1 MRLLFF
7 GKMLNN
13 LKPRKAFCVKK
24 RINELT
30 ASVRLTGLPGGLSK
44 PSQTKFV
51 ATMELPSINSG
62 GQQLARNKYF
72 NNALQSSTLLLL
84 LIVNC
89 TLLTANAQK
98 LPFTDI
104 TKQAG
109 IDHKF
114 QVFEGMFGGGA
125 CVFDF
130 DNDGFED
137 VFVTSGMLTDVLY
150 KNNGDGTFT
159 DVYEKSGLA
168 LTKKYVTQG
177 AAAADVNRDGFVD
190 LFVTTI
196 TTKDKRKVIPRA
208 INLLFLNNGDGT
220 FRDATTEY
228 KLDKMN
234 SFSTGASF
242 GDFNADGWPD
252 LYVGNYFNE
261 FKGELSVINDATVVG
276 ANQISAGYLLLNN
289 EGKSFTNVYKDY
301 GLDFKG
307 FGFGGVFTDFDND
320 GDQDLI
326 INHDFGYKRTP
337 NLLLENLYPKKK
349 FRDVAENLEMDLKIN
364 SMGTAVGDYD
374 GNGFMDYFFTN
385 IRFNRFMVNSGTSKP
400 FTDKVRD
407 LGMNFVTISWGT
419 NFADFDHDGDV
430 DLFVSNGD
438 LNPNCVP
445 MGNYYFQNLN
455 GKKFQE
461 DSRAVGLNDYG
472 IGRGSVTFD
481 MDNDGDL
488 DLFVVNQIAVLP
500 EYPTE
505 SFTRLYRNDSTSG
518 NWLKIKLKGIDA
530 ESQGIGSR
538 ITVVANGK
546 RMIREIDGGGS
557 SHLSQNST
565 IAHFGLGN
573 ATVVD
578 SIIVN
583 WSGGN
588 EQVLINQ
595 NINQLTEIIETPIP
609 QSSLYLYFIMGLIAS
624 AIVVFILRKKSSE
637 R

>member
-1 MRLLFF
+1 MEKVSF
-7 GKMLNN
+7 LNCKKILRISE
-13 LKPRKAFCVKK
+13 LKLV
-24 RINELT
+24 T
-30 ASVRLTGLPGGLSK
+30 
-44 PSQTKFV
+44 
-51 ATMELPSINSG
+51 
-62 GQQLARNKYF
+62 F
-72 NNALQSSTLLLL
+72 NPQPLIIFLLLTFNL
-84 LIVNC
+84 S
-89 TLLTANAQK
+89 LLTSKAQK
-98 LPFTDI
+98 LPFTDV

-125 CVFDF
+125 VAFDF

-137 VFVTSGMLTDVLY
+137 IFVTSGMLTDKLY

-159 DVYEKSGLA
+159 DVYQKSGLT
-168 LTKKYVTQG
+168 LTDKYVTQG

-196 TTKDKRKVIPRA
+196 TTKNKKKVIPRA
-208 INLLFLNNGDGT
+208 INLFFLNNGDGT
-220 FRDATTEY
+220 FRDATADY

-252 LYVGNYFNE
+252 LYIGNYFNE
-261 FKGELSVINDATVVG
+261 FKGELSEISDATVVG
-276 ANQISAGYLLLNN
+276 ANQISEGYLLLNN
-289 EGKSFTNVYKDY
+289 AGKSFTNVYKDY

-307 FGFGGVFTDFDND
+307 FGFGGVFSDFDND

-349 FRDVAENLEMDLKIN
+349 FRDVAESLKMDLKIN

-385 IRFNRFMVNSGTSKP
+385 IRFNRFMVNNGTSKP
-400 FTDKVRD
+400 FTDKVRE
-407 LGMNFVTISWGT
+407 LGMNFVAISWGT

-430 DLFVSNGD
+430 DLFVANGD

-455 GKKFQE
+455 GKQFRE

-505 SFTRLYRNDSTSG
+505 SFTRLYRNDSTNG
-518 NWLKIKLKGIDA
+518 NWLKIRLKGVDA

-573 ATVVD
+573 ATVAD

-588 EQVLINQ
+588 EQILLNQDISQVLEITEVPKPKSLL
-595 NINQLTEIIETPIP
+595 IQLLLGGVALVI
-609 QSSLYLYFIMGLIAS
+609 FI
-624 AIVVFILRKKSSE
+624 VFVFRKKLF
-637 R
+637 

>member
-1 MRLLFF
+1 MEKVRFFASSLVKPTEASVAVWREFYPFFNHRNGAVRFSSVLHFVLSFIIILCLLF
-7 GKMLNN
+7 
-13 LKPRKAFCVKK
+13 
-24 RINELT
+24 ET
-30 ASVRLTGLPGGLSK
+30 YSV
-44 PSQTKFV
+44 
-51 ATMELPSINSG
+51 SG
-62 GQQLARNKYF
+62 
-72 NNALQSSTLLLL
+72 
-84 LIVNC
+84 
-89 TLLTANAQK
+89 QK

-109 IDHKF
+109 IDHRF

-137 VFVTSGMLTDVLY
+137 VFVTSGVLTDKFY
-150 KNNGDGTFT
+150 RNNGDGTFT
-159 DVYEKSGLA
+159 NVYPQSGLI
-168 LTKKYVTQG
+168 LTDKYVTQG

-196 TTKDKRKVIPRA
+196 TTKGKKKVIPRA
-208 INLLFLNNGDGT
+208 INLFFLNNGDGT
-220 FRDATTEY
+220 FRDATKEY
-228 KLDKMN
+228 KLDQMN

-289 EGKSFTNVYKDY
+289 GGKFFTDVYKDY

-307 FGFGGVFTDFDND
+307 FGFGGVFSDFDND

-326 INHDFGYKRTP
+326 VNHDFGFKRTP
-337 NLLLENLYPKKK
+337 NLLLENLYPKTK
-349 FRDVAENLEMDLKIN
+349 FRNVAKKLDIDLSIN

-385 IRFNRFMVNSGTSKP
+385 IRFNRFMVNNGTGKL

-407 LGMNFVTISWGT
+407 VGMNFVSISWGA

-430 DLFVSNGD
+430 DLFVANGD

-472 IGRGSVTFD
+472 VGRGSVTFD

-488 DLFVVNQIAVLP
+488 DLLVVNQIPVWE
-500 EYPTE
+500 EYPVE

-518 NWLKIKLKGIDA
+518 NWLKIKLKGIAA

-538 ITVVANGK
+538 ITVVVNGK

-565 IAHFGLGN
+565 IAHFGLGG
-573 ATVVD
+573 ATVAD

-588 EQVLINQ
+588 EQLLLNQPLNQLLEITEVLKPNNYIIQLIFGSVFLIVLIA
-595 NINQLTEIIETPIP
+595 
-609 QSSLYLYFIMGLIAS
+609 FM
-624 AIVVFILRKKSSE
+624 LRKKLSFGK
-637 R
+637 

>member
-1 MRLLFF
+1 MKVIDTFYFAYSSARSTPSSYPILLRFEVPPPKKGICSSLDCQQRLRKYFFFFLLFF
-7 GKMLNN
+7 VI
-13 LKPRKAFCVKK
+13 PF
-24 RINELT
+24 
-30 ASVRLTGLPGGLSK
+30 
-44 PSQTKFV
+44 F
-51 ATMELPSINSG
+51 
-62 GQQLARNKYF
+62 
-72 NNALQSSTLLLL
+72 
-84 LIVNC
+84 
-89 TLLTANAQK
+89 ANAQK

-125 CVFDF
+125 VVFDYN
-130 DNDGFED
+130 NDGFED
-137 VFVTSGMLTDVLY
+137 LFVTSGVLTDKLY

-159 DVYEKSGLA
+159 NVYAKSGL
-168 LTKKYVTQG
+168 TETNNYVTQG

-190 LFVTTI
+190 LYVTTI
-196 TTKDKRKVIPRA
+196 TTKGKKKVIPRA
-208 INLLFLNNGDGT
+208 INLFFLNNGDGT
-220 FRDATTEY
+220 FRDATAIY

-289 EGKSFTNVYKDY
+289 RGKFFTDVYQDY

-307 FGFGGVFTDFDND
+307 FGFGGVFSDFDND

-326 INHDFGYKRTP
+326 VNHDFGFKRTP

-349 FRDVAENLEMDLKIN
+349 FQNIAKNLEMDLSIN

-374 GNGFMDYFFTN
+374 GNGLLDYFFTN
-385 IRFNRFMVNSGTSKP
+385 IRFNRFMVNNGLGKA

-407 LGMNFVTISWGT
+407 LGLNFVSISWGA

-430 DLFVSNGD
+430 DLFVANGD

-455 GKKFQE
+455 GAKFRE

-472 IGRGSVTFD
+472 VGRGSVTFD

-488 DLFVVNQIAVLP
+488 DLLVVNQIAVLP
-500 EYPTE
+500 EYPVE
-505 SFTRLYRNDSTSG
+505 SFTRLYRNDSTRG
-518 NWLKIKLKGIDA
+518 NWLKVKLIGIAA
-530 ESQGIGSR
+530 ESHGIGSR
-538 ITVVANGK
+538 ITVVVNGK

-573 ATVVD
+573 TTMAD

-588 EQVLINQ
+588 QQILVNQ
-595 NINQLTEIIETPIP
+595 AGNQLLTITEMP
-609 QSSLYLYFIMGLIAS
+609 QPTKPSLLYLLVGLTL
-624 AIVVFILRKKSSE
+624 AILVFFWVRQSRHVS

>member
-1 MRLLFF
+1 
-7 GKMLNN
+7 
-13 LKPRKAFCVKK
+13 
-24 RINELT
+24 
-30 ASVRLTGLPGGLSK
+30 
-44 PSQTKFV
+44 
-51 ATMELPSINSG
+51 MEKIKVLIFRV
-62 GQQLARNKYF
+62 LY
-72 NNALQSSTLLLL
+72 LLLL
-84 LIVNC
+84 TFTL
-89 TLLTANAQK
+89 TLLTSKAQK

-130 DNDGFED
+130 DNDSFED
-137 VFVTSGMLTDVLY
+137 VFITSGMRDDILY
-150 KNNGDGTFT
+150 KNNGNGTFT
-159 DVYEKSGLA
+159 NVYEKSGLKI
-168 LTKKYVTQG
+168 TKKYVTQG

-196 TTKDKRKVIPRA
+196 TTKDKKKVIPRA
-208 INLLFLNNGDGT
+208 PNLLFLNNGNGT
-220 FRDATTEY
+220 FRDATAEY

-261 FKGELSVINDATVVG
+261 FKGELSEISDATVVG
-276 ANQISAGYLLLNN
+276 ANQISEGYLLLNN
-289 EGKSFTNVYKDY
+289 GGKSFTNVYKEY

-337 NLLLENLYPKKK
+337 NLVLENLYPKEK
-349 FRDVAENLEMDLKIN
+349 FQNVAKALDMDLKIN

-385 IRFNRFMVNSGTSKP
+385 IRFNRFMVNNGVGKP

-430 DLFVSNGD
+430 DLFVANGD

-455 GKKFQE
+455 GKQFQE

-472 IGRGSVTFD
+472 VSRGSITFD
-481 MDNDGDL
+481 FDNDGDL
-488 DLFVVNQIAVLP
+488 DLLVVNQIPALE
-500 EYPTE
+500 EYPVE
-505 SFTRLYRNDSTSG
+505 SFTRLYRNDAANG
-518 NWLKIKLKGIDA
+518 NWLKIRLKGIAA
-530 ESQGIGSR
+530 ESFGIGSR

-546 RMIREIDGGGS
+546 RMIREVDGGGS

-565 IAHFGLGN
+565 TVHFGLRN
-573 ATVVD
+573 AIKID

-588 EQVLINQ
+588 KQILVNQPINKLLK
-595 NINQLTEIIETPIP
+595 ITET
-609 QSSLYLYFIMGLIAS
+609 S
-624 AIVVFILRKKSSE
+624 RKKTNYILVFSGCLLLFLLFLFLF
-637 R
+637 RKKLFPNK

>member
-1 MRLLFF
+1 MRFLDI
-7 GKMLNN
+7 
-13 LKPRKAFCVKK
+13 RKWFVVF
-24 RINELT
+24 LT
-30 ASVRLTGLPGGLSK
+30 CNFS
-44 PSQTKFV
+44 
-51 ATMELPSINSG
+51 
-62 GQQLARNKYF
+62 
-72 NNALQSSTLLLL
+72 
-84 LIVNC
+84 
-89 TLLTANAQK
+89 LLTLTAQK

-104 TKQAG
+104 TNQAG

-130 DNDGFED
+130 DKDGFED
-137 VFVTSGMLTDVLY
+137 VFVTSGVLTDKLY
-150 KNNGDGTFT
+150 RNNGNGTFT
-159 DVYEKSGLA
+159 NVYEKSGLT
-168 LTKKYVTQG
+168 LTNRYVTQG
-177 AAAADVNRDGFVD
+177 AAAADVNRDGFID

-196 TTKDKRKVIPRA
+196 TTKGKKKVIPRA
-208 INLLFLNNGDGT
+208 INLFFLNNGDGT
-220 FRDATTEY
+220 FRDATAEY

-261 FKGELSVINDATVVG
+261 FRGELSVINDATVVG

-289 EGKSFTNVYKDY
+289 GGKFFTDVYKDY

-307 FGFGGVFTDFDND
+307 FGFGGVFSDFDND

-326 INHDFGYKRTP
+326 VNHDFGFKRTP

-349 FRDVAENLEMDLKIN
+349 FRNVAKEHDMDLSIN

-385 IRFNRFMVNSGTSKP
+385 IRFNRFMVNSGSGKT

-407 LGMNFVTISWGT
+407 VGMNFVSISWGA
-419 NFADFDHDGDV
+419 NFADFDNDGDV

-455 GKKFQE
+455 GKQFRE

-488 DLFVVNQIAVLP
+488 DLLVINQIPVLP

-518 NWLKIKLKGIDA
+518 NWLKIKLKGIGA

-573 ATVVD
+573 AVVID

-588 EQVLINQ
+588 EQVLIDQ
-595 NINQLTEIIETPIP
+595 PINQLLEIGEVVSVDYTRILLICF
-609 QSSLYLYFIMGLIAS
+609 SLLLLIALFFF
-624 AIVVFILRKKSSE
+624 VRRRFLRA
-637 R
+637 

>member
-1 MRLLFF
+1 
-7 GKMLNN
+7 
-13 LKPRKAFCVKK
+13 
-24 RINELT
+24 
-30 ASVRLTGLPGGLSK
+30 
-44 PSQTKFV
+44 
-51 ATMELPSINSG
+51 
-62 GQQLARNKYF
+62 
-72 NNALQSSTLLLL
+72 
-84 LIVNC
+84 
-89 TLLTANAQK
+89 
-98 LPFTDI
+98 
-104 TKQAG
+104 
-109 IDHKF
+109 
-114 QVFEGMFGGGA
+114 
-125 CVFDF
+125 F

-137 VFVTSGMLTDVLY
+137 VFVTSGMLTDILY

-159 DVYEKSGLA
+159 NVYEKSGLA

-196 TTKDKRKVIPRA
+196 TTKDKKKVIPRA

-220 FRDATTEY
+220 FRDATAEF

-261 FKGELSVINDATVVG
+261 FKGELSEISDATVVG
-276 ANQISAGYLLLNN
+276 ANQISEGYLLLNN
-289 EGKSFTNVYKDY
+289 EGKSFTNVYKEY

-337 NLLLENLYPKKK
+337 NLVLENLYPKKK
-349 FRDVAENLEMDLKIN
+349 FQDVAKKVEMDLKIN

-385 IRFNRFMVNSGTSKP
+385 IRFNRFMVNNGMGKP

-407 LGMNFVTISWGT
+407 LGMNFVAISWGT

-430 DLFVSNGD
+430 DLFVANGD

-488 DLFVVNQIAVLP
+488 DLFVVNQIATLP

-505 SFTRLYRNDSTSG
+505 SFTRLYRNDSTNG
-518 NWLKIKLKGIDA
+518 NWLKIKLKGINA

-565 IAHFGLGN
+565 IAHFGLSS

-588 EQVLINQ
+588 EQILLNQ
-595 NINQLTEIIETPIP
+595 PINQLLQITETAKPKN
-609 QSSLYLYFIMGLIAS
+609 YFIQILLCGIFLLA
-624 AIVVFILRKKSSE
+624 AIIFLLRKKNTNPK
-637 R
+637 

>member
-1 MRLLFF
+1 
-7 GKMLNN
+7 
-13 LKPRKAFCVKK
+13 
-24 RINELT
+24 
-30 ASVRLTGLPGGLSK
+30 
-44 PSQTKFV
+44 
-51 ATMELPSINSG
+51 
-62 GQQLARNKYF
+62 
-72 NNALQSSTLLLL
+72 
-84 LIVNC
+84 
-89 TLLTANAQK
+89 
-98 LPFTDI
+98 
-104 TKQAG
+104 
-109 IDHKF
+109 
-114 QVFEGMFGGGA
+114 MFGGGA
-125 CVFDF
+125 TVFDF

-137 VFVTSGMLTDVLY
+137 VFVTSGVLTDKLY
-150 KNNGDGTFT
+150 RNNGNGTFT
-159 DVYEKSGLA
+159 DIYPKSGLT
-168 LTKKYVTQG
+168 LTDKYITQG

-196 TTKDKRKVIPRA
+196 TTKGKKKVIPRA
-208 INLLFLNNGDGT
+208 INLFFLNNGDGT

-228 KLDKMN
+228 KLNQMN

-252 LYVGNYFNE
+252 LYIGNYFNE
-261 FKGELSVINDATVVG
+261 FRGELSVINDATVVG

-289 EGKSFTNVYKDY
+289 GGKFFTDVYKDY

-307 FGFGGVFTDFDND
+307 FGFGGVFSDFDND

-326 INHDFGYKRTP
+326 VNHDFGFKRTP

-349 FRDVAENLEMDLKIN
+349 FRNVAEKLEIDLSIN

-407 LGMNFVTISWGT
+407 VGMNFVSISWGA
-419 NFADFDHDGDV
+419 NFADFDNDGDV

-488 DLFVVNQIAVLP
+488 DLLVVNQIAVLP
-500 EYPTE
+500 EYPVE
-505 SFTRLYRNDSTSG
+505 SFTRLYRNDSTKG
-518 NWLKIKLKGIDA
+518 NWLKIKLKGIAA
-530 ESQGIGSR
+530 ESRGIGSR
-538 ITVVANGK
+538 ITVVANGE

-565 IAHFGLGN
+565 IAHFGLGD
-573 ATVVD
+573 ATLVD

-588 EQVLINQ
+588 EQLLLNQSINKFVEITETLKPKSNFIYIILGVITAIILI
-595 NINQLTEIIETPIP
+595 LFF
-609 QSSLYLYFIMGLIAS
+609 S
-624 AIVVFILRKKSSE
+624 RKK
-637 R
+637 

>member
-1 MRLLFF
+1 MRFLFFRFQVLFFLQVRPQDPPRLVYRLSQVGKPPLRGGGSSQSSSFFSCKSLTFKLRLL
-7 GKMLNN
+7 
-13 LKPRKAFCVKK
+13 
-24 RINELT
+24 I
-30 ASVRLTGLPGGLSK
+30 
-44 PSQTKFV
+44 
-51 ATMELPSINSG
+51 I
-62 GQQLARNKYF
+62 
-72 NNALQSSTLLLL
+72 
-84 LIVNC
+84 
-89 TLLTANAQK
+89 LLTFNLAPLTTTAQK

-150 KNNGDGTFT
+150 KNNGDGTFIN
-159 DVYEKSGLA
+159 VYEKSGLA
-168 LTKKYVTQG
+168 LTKKYITQG
-177 AAAADVNRDGFVD
+177 VAAADVNRDGFVD

-196 TTKDKRKVIPRA
+196 TTKDKKKVIPRA
-208 INLLFLNNGDGT
+208 INLFFLNNGDGT
-220 FRDATTEY
+220 FRDATAEF

-261 FKGELSVINDATVVG
+261 FKGELSEISDATVVG
-276 ANQISAGYLLLNN
+276 ANQISEGYLLLNN
-289 EGKSFTNVYKDY
+289 GGKFFTNVYKEYD
-301 GLDFKG
+301 LDFKG
-307 FGFGGVFTDFDND
+307 FGFGGVFSDFDND

-374 GNGFMDYFFTN
+374 GNGFMDYFFSN
-385 IRFNRFMVNSGTSKP
+385 IRFNRFMVNDGTGKP

-430 DLFVSNGD
+430 DLFVANGD

-445 MGNYYFQNLN
+445 MGNYYFENIKQ
-455 GKKFQE
+455 KRFQE
-461 DSRAVGLNDYG
+461 SARAVGLNDYG

-505 SFTRLYRNDSTSG
+505 SFSRLYRNDSTAG

-538 ITVVANGK
+538 IMVVANGK

-565 IAHFGLGN
+565 IAHFGLGS
-573 ATVVD
+573 ATVID

-588 EQVLINQ
+588 KQVLINQ
-595 NINQLTEIIETPIP
+595 TVNVLLEITEVP
-609 QSSLYLYFIMGLIAS
+609 S
-624 AIVVFILRKKSSE
+624 KSSSYMYYIFPVGLAFAVALMLFLHKK
-637 R
+637 RL